1 VWCTAAASVL
11 ICASSLMAASARSLR
26 LRGLSAAKLGNANRR
41 TSAAAPAARTYASM
55 GNLRFPPGGE
65 DPNGP
70 ARSSRKHVEVVA
82 EKCGGAA
89 RRYGEFSLH
98 RVVAADRTFRAE
110 TPVIAQRFRP
120 PHLGALRPILVPG
133 PRIEIA
139 ERLVLHLIHLAEE
152 LDAHLVGVAM
162 IDRNIVADDVP
173 AGPPD

>member
-1 VWCTAAASVL
+1 ML
-11 ICASSLMAASARSLR
+11 
-26 LRGLSAAKLGNANRR
+26 GLVKDA
-41 TSAAAPAARTYASM
+41 TQPT
-55 GNLRFPPGGE
+55 
-65 DPNGP
+65 
-70 ARSSRKHVEVVA
+70 
-82 EKCGGAA
+82 C
-89 RRYGEFSLH
+89 GEFSLH
-98 RVVAADRTFRAE
+98 RVVAADRAFRAE

-173 AGPPD
+173 AGPPDQANVVLGEHFAGTLYFRPVLDLKRD